1 MDIKPYWDRLIAG
14 VKSAIV
20 QIILFGIGWF
30 IALAIASHWFAPYR
44 WYWFVTTLVIWIAYW
59 VLIWL
64 LQLAWARYRR
74 SQDRSPTEP

>member
-30 IALAIASHWFAPYR
+30 IALAIASHWFARYS
-44 WYWFVTTLVIWIAYW
+44 WYWFVTTLVIWVAYW

-74 SQDRSPTEP
+74 SPN